1 MLLQYKENLFSFF
14 LIILFLY
21 NREKQSSSSNHRER
35 ESLQTNV
42 RHLVYENK
50 NECLINYIHMFS
62 ILIEKLINNFVM
74 RMMLYVHL
82 LKRVNQAITITITIL
97 QM

>member
-1 MLLQYKENLFSFF
+1 LTTNAILQSDLQSYKAKLNEKQTMLLQYKENLFSFF

-50 NECLINYIHMFS
+50 TN
-62 ILIEKLINNFVM
+62 V
-74 RMMLYVHL
+74 
-82 LKRVNQAITITITIL
+82 
-97 QM
+97 

>member
-1 MLLQYKENLFSFF
+1 LTTNAILQSDLQSYKAKLNERQTMLLQYKENLFCFRFFF

-50 NECLINYIHMFS
+50 TN
-62 ILIEKLINNFVM
+62 V
-74 RMMLYVHL
+74 
-82 LKRVNQAITITITIL
+82 
-97 QM
+97 